1 MGGMAAAHGGS
12 CAHSVMPFMAL
23 VICLSGC
30 AASDSPGSPTPSV
43 CAPGDRPAIEVGHG
57 ELSFEP
63 FNDGADTPVELV
75 HGPQGGHHST
85 IAIRANGLEL
95 SHEYIIE
102 LIGTIDGN
110 ERGGGTP
117 LTSFRCNY
125 GAAAQEYTGGLL
137 IWDAEP
143 EALHRQ
149 TATVDAYVMD
159 PAHTDEHGH
168 PTIIAH
174 ATADFLIWDPELEN
188 P

>member
-1 MGGMAAAHGGS
+1 MTAAHGGNH
-12 CAHSVMPFMAL
+12 AHSVIPFWAL
-23 VICLSGC
+23 AIAPIGC
-30 AASDSPGSPTPSV
+30 AASDSPEPPTPSV
-43 CAPGDRPAIEVGHG
+43 CEPGDPPAIEVGHG
-57 ELSFEP
+57 ELRFEA
-63 FNDGADTPVELV
+63 FDDGADTPVELV

-85 IAIRANGLEL
+85 IAVRANGLDPD
-95 SHEYIIE
+95 HEYIIE
-102 LIGTIDGN
+102 LIGTIDGI

-117 LTSFRCNY
+117 LSSFRCNY

-149 TATVDAYVMD
+149 TATVDASVMD
-159 PAHTDEHGH
+159 PARTDEHGH
-168 PTIIAH
+168 PTIVAH